1 MEFNFWQQLISNVA
15 GVVIGFLFS
24 IALFYLT
31 EKWKRA
37 SERKTALQNVARE
50 MGYNIGLLERM
61 REQINDLLQDISVGA
76 DAKPSLYKNFSFGKL
91 QRLFVIEAFNR
102 GILYEIL
109 SPEDINNFDAMLNFF
124 DKGTDEWAEEVLRR
138 LSNHDVKPNDAHDV
152 FKHLKNKVIEHL
164 DYLRKLKG
172 AVERAI

>member
-1 MEFNFWQQLISNVA
+1 MDFTQQVIANIT

-24 IALFYLT
+24 IMLFYLT

-61 REQINDLLQDISVGA
+61 RDQIGDLLQDISVGA
-76 DAKPSLYKNFSFGKL
+76 DSKPTLYKNFSFGKL
-91 QRLFVIEAFNR
+91 QKLFVIEAFNR

-109 SPEDINNFDAMLNFF
+109 SPEDINNFDAMLSFF
-124 DKGTDEWAEEVLRR
+124 DKGTDEWADDVLKR
-138 LSNHDVKPNDAHDV
+138 LSEHGIKPNDAHDV
-152 FKHLKNKVIEHL
+152 FKHLKNKVTEHL

-172 AVERAI
+172 AVEGAV